1 MFEQQPTLELLF
13 EQLGLEASQEAI
25 DQFIKTHQLPADV
38 ALHQAEFWTIG
49 QRQFLE
55 SHWEKD
61 DEWIVVIDELNEQL
75 HEDSVKK

>member
-1 MFEQQPTLELLF
+1 L
-13 EQLGLEASQEAI
+13 
-25 DQFIKTHQLPADV
+25 K
-38 ALHQAEFWTIG
+38 
-49 QRQFLE
+49 

>member
-1 MFEQQPTLELLF
+1 Q
-13 EQLGLEASQEAI
+13 S
-25 DQFIKTHQLPADV
+25 D
-38 ALHQAEFWTIG
+38 
-49 QRQFLE
+49 FLK

>member
-13 EQLGLEASQEAI
+13 DQLGLDSDEASIEN
-25 DQFIKTHQLPADV
+25 FIKTHQLPAEQNYMKH
-38 ALHQAEFWTIG
+38 LFG
-49 QRQFLE
+49 QRSKRFLK

>member
-1 MFEQQPTLELLF
+1 AEQKLH
-13 EQLGLEASQEAI
+13 EAS
-25 DQFIKTHQLPADV
+25 
-38 ALHQAEFWTIG
+38 FWSKG
-49 QRQFLE
+49 QSDFLK

>member
-13 EQLGLEASQEAI
+13 DQLGLDSDEASIEN
-25 DQFIKTHQLPADV
+25 FIKTHQLPAEQK
-38 ALHQAEFWTIG
+38 LHEASFWSKG
-49 QRQFLE
+49 QSAFLK